1 MYARPHSLVSRTV
14 PTWTPKRRAW
24 LEGIADRVPRLLD
37 AIREGNYRSEFILG
51 ERQIDGRRVR
61 LTLRAETITGP
72 PIADDGEP
80 LPELATLAPR
90 RESDAD

>member
-1 MYARPHSLVSRTV
+1 MD
-14 PTWTPKRRAW
+14 PKRRAW

-61 LTLRAETITGP
+61 LTLRAEAITGA
-72 PIADDGEP
+72 PIADDGAPFSE
-80 LPELATLAPR
+80 LPVLAPR
-90 RESDAD
+90 SERTDDAER